1 LRPRVIAKMGG
12 KRVNCG
18 CTITDALKMNHSNG
32 GGRKEYHGGSASDRR
47 KDMLFA
53 IMNGTRST
61 DDLELGCR
69 VCNALHYT
77 ETVRKLPGKWTVMWT
92 PLPC

>member
-1 LRPRVIAKMGG
+1 MGG
-12 KRVNCG
+12 MCINCG
-18 CTITDALKMNHSNG
+18 CTIPDASEINHKNG
-32 GGRKEYHGGSASDRR
+32 GGRKEYHGGVRGDRQ

-61 DDLELGCR
+61 DDLEMRCR
-69 VCNALHYT
+69 ICNALHYA

-92 PLPC
+92 P